1 MHRRLALPLGILA
14 ILLPGFTLQDDPPK
28 DPAKG
33 GFKISSEVN
42 QVKVEQAI
50 QKGIAFLKGS
60 DSPDSAIGGD
70 SDELKL
76 LTFIHG
82 GVPDNDAAFQA
93 LLAKCLERKLEK
105 TYKVSLLAMCLE
117 ELDRVKYQDKIAQC
131 GQFLLDNIKPNGGF
145 TYGEPTQAAP
155 ETSTSTAGK
164 KDVSSKPKK
173 PGPINPDEKQKP
185 EVLKHLTLKKT
196 REGAEGQR
204 TDNSNSQYGA
214 LGIRACH
221 DAGVHFPKEVIERCH
236 KYWVN
241 NQRTPENNEGKK
253 NVASGGK
260 GGYGWCYS
268 EGELTCAKN
277 GPPYSSMTA
286 GAVGALCIYD
296 YILGK
301 SWKSDRAV
309 TEGMKWL
316 DANYSMSQNVGPCEI
331 APVPDGWLYYYLY
344 ALERAGLLYDTTFI
358 GKHDWYLDGY
368 KTLLAAQKGDGSW
381 DKSHFIKPTWDTC
394 FAILFLKRSTRP
406 LVASTVS
413 PR

>member
-1 MHRRLALPLGILA
+1 MRRAPALPLVILA
-14 ILLPGFTLQDDPPK
+14 ISLPGFAPQDN
-28 DPAKG
+28 KG

-50 QKGIAFLKGS
+50 QRGIAFLKTS
-60 DSPDSAIGGD
+60 DSPDSAIGPD

-82 GVPDNDAAFQA
+82 GLPESDPAFQA
-93 LLAKCLERKLEK
+93 LLTKCLERKLEK
-105 TYKVSLLAMCLE
+105 TYRVSLLAMCLE
-117 ELDRVKYQDKIAQC
+117 ELDRVKYQDKIAAC

-145 TYGEPTQAAP
+145 TYGEPTAAAP
-155 ETSTSTAGK
+155 DTSTATGGK
-164 KDVSSKPKK
+164 KNVSSSGKK
-173 PGPINPDEKQKP
+173 PAVINPDEKQKP
-185 EVLKHLTLKKT
+185 EVVKFITLKKS

-221 DAGVHFPKEVIERCH
+221 DAGIRFPKETIERCH

-241 NQRTPENNEGKK
+241 NQRTPDNVVEAKGK

-260 GGYGWCYS
+260 SGYGWCYS
-268 EGELTCAKN
+268 EGEPVCAKG
-277 GPPYSSMTA
+277 GPAYSSMTA

-301 SWKSDRAV
+301 SWKSDKAV
-309 TEGMKWL
+309 IDGMKWL
-316 DANYSMSQNVGPCEI
+316 DSNYSVMENIGPCEI

-368 KTLLAAQKGDGSW
+368 KVLLSSQKGDGSW

-406 LVASTVS
+406 LVASTVE
-413 PR
+413 RR

>member
-1 MHRRLALPLGILA
+1 MGRSVALPLLV
-14 ILLPGFTLQDDPPK
+14 LVVLCSRLSSQD

-33 GFKISSEVN
+33 GFKINPEVN

-50 QKGIAFLKGS
+50 ARGIAFLKTS
-60 DSPDSAIGGD
+60 DSPMEPSVGGD

-76 LTFIHG
+76 LTFVHG

-93 LLAKCLERKLEK
+93 LLTKCLERKLEK
-105 TYKVSLLAMCLE
+105 TYKVSILAMCLE
-117 ELDRVKYQDKIAQC
+117 EIDRVKYQDKIALC
-131 GQFLLDNIKPNGGF
+131 GQFLLDTIKSNGGF
-145 TYGEPTQAAP
+145 TYGEPTAATP
-155 ETSTSTAGK
+155 ESGAPVKKPIGSTA
-164 KDVSSKPKK
+164 KP
-173 PGPINPDEKQKP
+173 PVINPDVKQKP
-185 EVLKHLTLKKT
+185 DVVKKITLKKT
-196 REGAEGQR
+196 REGVDTQR

-221 DAGVHFPKEVIERCH
+221 DAGIVFPKETIEKCRM
-236 KYWVN
+236 YWVN
-241 NQRTPENNEGKK
+241 NQRTPENGEAKGK

-260 GGYGWCYS
+260 GGFGWCYS
-268 EGELTCAKN
+268 EGELVCAKG

-286 GAVGALCIYD
+286 GAIGALCIYD

-301 SWKSDRAV
+301 DWKKDKAV
-309 TEGMKWL
+309 IEGMKWL
-316 DANYSMSQNVGPCEI
+316 DTNYSVSQNTGPCEI

-344 ALERAGLLYDTTFI
+344 ALERTGLLYDTTFI

-368 KTLLAAQKGDGSW
+368 KVLLASQKGDGSW

-406 LVASTVS
+406 LVASMVE
-413 PR
+413 RR

>member
-1 MHRRLALPLGILA
+1 MGRPLALPLAFLA
-14 ILLPGFTLQDDPPK
+14 IVLPAFALQDDPPK
-28 DPAKG
+28 DPPKG

-50 QKGIAFLKGS
+50 ARGIAFLKTS

-82 GVPDNDAAFQA
+82 GVPDNDAAFTA

-117 ELDRVKYQDKIAQC
+117 ELDRVKYQDKIALC

-145 TYGEPTQAAP
+145 TYGEPTAAAP
-155 ETSTSTAGK
+155 EASSIPGK

-185 EVLKHLTLKKT
+185 EVVKHITLKKT

-221 DAGVHFPKEVIERCH
+221 DAGIHFPKETIEKCH

-241 NQRTPENNEGKK
+241 NQRTPANGDAKGK

-260 GGYGWCYS
+260 AGFGWCYS
-268 EGELTCAKN
+268 EGELVCAKG
-277 GPPYSSMTA
+277 GPAYSSMTA

-296 YILGK
+296 YILGR
-301 SWKSDRAV
+301 SWKGDKAV
-309 TEGMKWL
+309 TEGMNWL
-316 DANYSMSQNVGPCEI
+316 DTNYSMSQNVGPCEI

-368 KTLLAAQKGDGSW
+368 KTLLGAQKGDGSW

>member
-1 MHRRLALPLGILA
+1 MKRRPALPLAALA
-14 ILLPGFTLQDDPPK
+14 MLLSAASAQDESGK
-28 DPAKG
+28 S
-33 GFKISSEVN
+33 GFKINPEVN

-50 QKGIAFLKGS
+50 ARGIAFLKTS

-82 GVPDNDAAFQA
+82 GVPESDAGFQA
-93 LLAKCLERKLEK
+93 LFTKCFDRKLEK

-117 ELDRVKYQDKIAQC
+117 ELDRVKYQDRIAQC

-145 TYGEPTQAAP
+145 SYGEPTAASP
-155 ETSTSTAGK
+155 DASSGPGK
-164 KDVSSKPKK
+164 KDMASKPKK
-173 PGPINPDEKQKP
+173 PAPINPDEKQKP
-185 EVLKHLTLKKT
+185 EVVKHVHLKKT
-196 REGAEGQR
+196 REGPEGQR

-221 DAGVHFPKEVIERCH
+221 DAGVLFPKETIEKCRQ
-236 KYWVN
+236 YWVN
-241 NQRTPENNEGKK
+241 NQRTPENGDAKGK

-268 EGELTCAKN
+268 EGELVCAKG
-277 GPPYSSMTA
+277 GPAYGSMSA
-286 GAVGALCIYD
+286 GAVGALCIYN

-301 SWKSDRAV
+301 DWKKDKAV
-309 TEGMKWL
+309 IEGMKWL
-316 DANYSMSQNVGPCEI
+316 DTNYSVTQNVGPCEI

-344 ALERAGLLYDTTFI
+344 ALERTGLLYDTALI

-368 KTLLAAQKGDGSW
+368 KVLLGAQKGDGSW

-406 LVASTVS
+406 LVASTVE
-413 PR
+413 PRR